1 MKIRLTILLG
11 LIASHIAIAA
21 EGRLDT
27 PARVAKAIEGIRVE
41 DVAWR
46 KIAWKSCLL
55 EGLAEA
61 RRTGKPLMIWCY
73 IDRPVGDTRC

>member
-1 MKIRLTILLG
+1 MIIFRFTLLF
-11 LIASHIAIAA
+11 LFATTLPAA
-21 EGRLDT
+21 PPLDS
-27 PARVAKAIEGIRVE
+27 PARIAEHIKSIRSD

-61 RRTGKPLMIWCY
+61 RRTGKPLMVWCY